1 MTVIILY
8 FSSLAIFLLIDFLA
22 LGIVVKPIFDRQI
35 GHLLLENF
43 RLLPAFFFY
52 AFFVGVL
59 IWFVSFPAI
68 TQDKG
73 LLWVAFNA
81 ALLGAAA
88 FGTYE
93 FTSLAIMK
101 DWTWKMVIVDMIW
114 GTTLTALSAL
124 GGVWVTR
131 LLLT

>member
-1 MTVIILY
+1 MSVITLY
-8 FSSLAIFLLIDFLA
+8 LATFAIFLLVDFLG
-22 LGIVVKPIFDRQI
+22 LGVVVKPVFDRQI

-59 IWFVSFPAI
+59 IWFVSLPALA
-68 TQDKG
+68 QDKG

-88 FGTYE
+88 YGTYE

-101 DWTWKMVIVDMIW
+101 DWTWNMVITDMIW
-114 GTTLTALSAL
+114 GTTLTAVSAT
-124 GGVWVTR
+124 GGVWITR
-131 LLLT
+131 ILT

>member
-1 MTVIILY
+1 MTVITLY
-8 FSSLAIFLLIDFLA
+8 FASLAIFLLIDFLA
-22 LGIVVKPIFDRQI
+22 LGIVVKPVFDRQI

-73 LLWVAFNA
+73 LLWVALNA

-114 GTTLTALSAL
+114 GTTLTALSAM

>member
-1 MTVIILY
+1 MTVITLY
-8 FSSLAIFLLIDFLA
+8 FASLAIFLLIDFLA

-52 AFFVGVL
+52 AFFVGVM
-59 IWFVSFPAI
+59 IWFVSFPAT

-101 DWTWKMVIVDMIW
+101 DWTWKMVIVDMVW
-114 GTTLTALSAL
+114 GTTLTALSAM

>member
-73 LLWVAFNA
+73 LLWVALNA

-88 FGTYE
+88 FGT
-93 FTSLAIMK
+93 
-101 DWTWKMVIVDMIW
+101 
-114 GTTLTALSAL
+114 
-124 GGVWVTR
+124 
-131 LLLT
+131 

>member
-1 MTVIILY
+1 MTAITLY
-8 FSSLAIFLLIDFLA
+8 LASLAIFLLIDFLA
-22 LGIVVKPIFDRQI
+22 LGIVVKPVFDREI

>member
-1 MTVIILY
+1 MTVITLY
-8 FSSLAIFLLIDFLA
+8 LASLAIFLLIDFLA
-22 LGIVVKPIFDRQI
+22 LGIVVKPVFDREI

-68 TQDKG
+68 TQNKG
-73 LLWVAFNA
+73 LLWVALNA

-124 GGVWVTR
+124 GGVWITR